1 MVERV
6 RALPPL
12 AFDVGVA
19 LACYGAAVAGALD
32 HGKFGWW
39 VVLFAAVGTLPL
51 IWRRKAPILVTAVT
65 GVGTTALALAN
76 ATTQVPYGQL
86 VATYTFAS
94 LCTGVWRLAGVVGT
108 VGGVTASLV
117 IPRENV
123 AVAPVVAAAFAAAYA
138 LGTSARARRDRIALL
153 EERTR
158 RLAESHA
165 AAAAEE
171 RERIARDVH
180 DILAHSMSLVVVQ
193 AEAGPVVVRSDP
205 DRAVAAFDNIATAG
219 REALA
224 QLRRT
229 LGVLRSGEPSRAPQP
244 ELGELPALAER
255 GRQAGLEVSL
265 EERGQARPMPAEVQ
279 VAVYRMVQESLTN
292 TIRHAGATRVRIS
305 LDWDADQLRLAV
317 TDNGGGMPG
326 SDGGVASAA
335 GGGVAGHDGAGHGL
349 IGMRERI
356 AACGGQL
363 SIGPG
368 PDGTGFRVAATL
380 PVMVGRA

>member
-12 AFDVGVA
+12 AVDVGIA

-32 HGKFGWW
+32 IKKFGWW
-39 VVLFAAVGTLPL
+39 VVLFAAVGNLPL
-51 IWRRKAPILVTAVT
+51 IWRRRAPILVAAVT
-65 GVGTTALALAN
+65 GAGTTALALAN

-94 LCTGVWRLAGVVGT
+94 LSTGVWRLAGVVGT
-108 VGGVTASLV
+108 IGGVTASLV
-117 IPRENV
+117 IPQENV
-123 AVAPVVAAAFAAAYA
+123 AVAPVVATAFIAAYA
-138 LGTSARARRDRIALL
+138 LGVSARARRDRIALL
-153 EERTR
+153 EERAR
-158 RLAESHA
+158 RLAESQA
-165 AAAAEE
+165 AAAAGE

-205 DRAVAAFDNIATAG
+205 DRAEAAFDNIAAAG

-229 LGVLRSGEPSRAPQP
+229 LGVLRSGEPSREPQP
-244 ELGELPALAER
+244 ELAGLSGLAER

-265 EERGQARPMPAEVQ
+265 TERGQARPMPAEAQ
-279 VAVYRMVQESLTN
+279 IAAYRMVQESLTN
-292 TIRHAGATRVRIS
+292 TIRHAGATQVRIS
-305 LDWDADQLRLAV
+305 LDWDSDELRLAV
-317 TDNGGGMPG
+317 TDNGSGAGNSGDGSGAGNGG
-326 SDGGVASAA
+326 D
-335 GGGVAGHDGAGHGL
+335 GHGL

-356 AACGGQL
+356 AACGGRL
-363 SIGPG
+363 STGPG

-380 PVMVGRA
+380 PVTVGRA